1 MIFYGKSGEF
11 ATNRRDQQE
20 LGVLSLHLLQAAL
33 IYVNTLM
40 IQDILAEP
48 EWAGV
53 LTPED
58 LRGLTPLFW
67 AHVLPY
73 GEVKLNMTRRIA
85 LNAAQTVETNA
96 ESS

>member
-20 LGVLSLHLLQAAL
+20 LGMLSLHILQAAL
-33 IYVNTLM
+33 VYVNTLM

-48 EWAGV
+48 EWASL
-53 LTPED
+53 LTPGD
-58 LRGLTPLFW
+58 VRGLTPLFW

>member
-20 LGVLSLHLLQAAL
+20 LGMLALQILQAAL
-33 IYVNTLM
+33 VYVNTLM

-53 LTPED
+53 LTTED
-58 LRGLTPLFW
+58 LR
-67 AHVLPY
+67 
-73 GEVKLNMTRRIA
+73 RRCSGPTSGPTA
-85 LNAAQTVETNA
+85 KSNST
-96 ESS
+96 